1 MDNAYKVYIND
12 RGYTDWSFHTIQDLN
27 KVQLDINP
35 TQHKLFTND
44 IFIFDE
50 NGELKVTNSTIRDST
65 SIAGVLVLKNNK
77 TFGRRKGKLL
87 YKCIPD
93 DMRIPSF
100 LVPYEMKNVG
110 FSKVFVNHYVT
121 IQYCEWEGKHPIAT
135 ISQNIG
141 SVDILDNF
149 YEYQLYCKSLHTSIQ
164 NFTKDTSKALKT
176 RSHDAFIESV
186 SKRYPSIEDRRDQT
200 KWKIFSIDPETSLD
214 LDDAF
219 SVCDYGENVEQLS
232 IYISNVTIWMDVLN
246 LWKSFSSRISTI
258 YLPDR
263 KRPMLPTML
272 SDCLCSLQSGHTR
285 LAFVMDIFIN
295 KETDEVIDMKYTN
308 CMINV
313 HKNYAYEEDGL
324 LSNPDYNYLL
334 DMTRRLSKRYRYM
347 TNIKDSHDVVAYLMI
362 FMNYNTGKDL
372 MTYKNGI
379 FRSTVLNKDAVVPE
393 NLDENVGKFLKMW
406 NSSSGQY
413 IDMNM
418 LKEGQ
423 TVEHELLEMESYIH
437 ITSPIRRLVDLL
449 NIIQFQKN
457 HNMLELSPESYDFY
471 KKWVGDIEYI
481 NTTMRS
487 IRKVQNDCSLLHYCS
502 THPEV
507 MSGEYKGFMFDKMER
522 NDGLYQYV
530 VYLPDLKLVSRIVVP
545 DNIDNYTQHTFTLYL
560 FHDEERFKKKIRI
573 QLKA

>member
-1 MDNAYKVYIND
+1 MRCRKV
-12 RGYTDWSFHTIQDLN
+12 S
-27 KVQLDINP
+27 
-35 TQHKLFTND
+35 
-44 IFIFDE
+44 
-50 NGELKVTNSTIRDST
+50 
-65 SIAGVLVLKNNK
+65 
-77 TFGRRKGKLL
+77 
-87 YKCIPD
+87 
-93 DMRIPSF
+93 
-100 LVPYEMKNVG
+100 
-110 FSKVFVNHYVT
+110 
-121 IQYCEWEGKHPIAT
+121 
-135 ISQNIG
+135 
-141 SVDILDNF
+141 
-149 YEYQLYCKSLHTSIQ
+149 YCKSLHTSIQ

-176 RSHDAFIESV
+176 KSHDVFIENI

-200 KWKIFSIDPETSLD
+200 KWKIFSIDPETSVD

-246 LWKSFSSRISTI
+246 LWKSFSNRISTI

-313 HKNYAYEEDGL
+313 HKNYAYEENSL
-324 LSNPDYNYLL
+324 LSNPDYNFLL
-334 DMTRRLSKRYRYM
+334 DMTRRLAKQYRYM

-372 MTYKNGI
+372 MKYKNGI
-379 FRSTVLNKDAVVPE
+379 FRSTILNKDAVIPE
-393 NLDENVGKFLKMW
+393 NIDENVGKFLKMW

-457 HNMLELSPESYDFY
+457 HNMLELSAESYDFY

-487 IRKVQNDCSLLHYCS
+487 IRKIQNDCSLLHYCS

-507 MSGEYKGFMFDKMER
+507 LSGEYKGFMFDKMER

-530 VYLPDLKLVSRIVVP
+530 VYLPDLKLVSRIVVTN
-545 DNIDNYTQHTFTLYL
+545 NIDNYAEHTFTLYL

-573 QLKA
+573 QLKT